1 MIFSRK
7 RGKDAHVKETKLL
20 NENLQHL
27 VRSIEEASDDQREI
41 VKQFKIEME
50 NFVTERTLESCIK
63 TLNLSMQLANVREQ
77 LLGIYKQYI
86 SILENEL
93 RIALDENEKKNS
105 QTSRMWNIILFGYL
119 SKFVRTGLMGW
130 NVKREITKSV
140 E

>member
-1 MIFSRK
+1 IFSRK

-105 QTSRMWNIILFGYL
+105 QTSRM
-119 SKFVRTGLMGW
+119 
-130 NVKREITKSV
+130 
-140 E
+140 